1 MNRHESKDSC
11 QHALDQQIDLDTSGK
26 DLNSCCPEC
35 TEIIQVISS
44 MQKLDSA
51 YSTEKY
57 PQLKQKILKKVAPL
71 ITKPAKPSIAEQ
83 LSRLFQNWAFN
94 ISLGTALAGLL
105 LFALFV
111 QQPAPNQPQ
120 LEPSYVELPSSGS
133 HINDHHFLISMNGE
147 AATSVSIDNP
157 ISLFAGQECI
167 ITAPDGSTLEARGPA
182 RLSVNPRGFH
192 LFSGYIK
199 ADVVKDE
206 TRFVATTPHLQ
217 LQVLGT
223 VFSLQSDSKS
233 TLVEVSS
240 GQVFVTPE
248 AGESKK
254 LSAGDSAH
262 FSPDQIGIKTTE
274 TIPSLDSE

>member
-1 MNRHESKDSC
+1 MNRHESKESC
-11 QHALDQQIDLDTSGK
+11 QNALDQLIDLENNDKVASLAQG
-26 DLNSCCPEC
+26 CPEC
-35 TEIIQVISS
+35 TQMVGVIQS
-44 MQKLDSA
+44 MQKQDSA
-51 YSTEKY
+51 YTAEKY
-57 PQLKQKILKKVAPL
+57 PQLKQKILKRVAPL
-71 ITKPAKPSIAEQ
+71 ITKSAKPTIAEQ
-83 LSRLFQNWAFN
+83 LSSLFQNWAFN

-120 LEPSYVELPSSGS
+120 PSFVELPPAGE
-133 HINDHHFLISMNGE
+133 HINDHHFLLSMNGE
-147 AATSVSIDNP
+147 AARTVSIDNP

-182 RLSVNPRGFH
+182 RLSVNSRGFH

-223 VFSLQSDSKS
+223 VFSIQSDSRS
-233 TLVEVSS
+233 TLVEVTS
-240 GQVFVTPE
+240 GQVFVTPDT
-248 AGESKK
+248 GEGKK
-254 LSAGDSAH
+254 LSAGESAK
-262 FSPDQIGIKTTE
+262 FVPDHMGIKATE
-274 TIPSLDSE
+274 TVPSLDSE